1 MAVLSAGLR
10 RLARPLL
17 GSAATLAECGLA
29 AGGIPRP
36 AILLLLGHM
45 RSGSTLML
53 HLLMTNREV
62 SAAGERGVPYASRAD
77 LARLAMAVR
86 MKHRSPLRVLQYAT
100 DQVNHNHLTPS
111 AQLLQDPRVRILF
124 LLRRPKPTITSIVH
138 LYRTYHPQPWSVPRA
153 VDYYVER
160 LQGLTRLAETLHHAR
175 RAALIQ
181 YETLTAAP
189 VETLQALQ
197 VFLGLAHG
205 FSRSYETY
213 AFTGT
218 HGDPGPH
225 IASGS
230 VLTATGTAD
239 VDINESEL
247 ERADQAYDRCRKALA
262 GFGPL
267 PASIASAS

>member
-1 MAVLSAGLR
+1 MGVLSASLR
-10 RLARPLL
+10 RVARPLI
-17 GSAATLAECGLA
+17 GGAATLAEGGLV

-62 SAAGERGVPYASRAD
+62 SAAGERGVAYASRAD

-86 MKHRSPLRVLQYAT
+86 MKQGSPFRLLRYVT

-111 AQLLQDPRVRILF
+111 GELLQDRRVRILF
-124 LLRRPKPTITSIVH
+124 LLRRPKPTIMSIVH
-138 LYRTYHPQPWSVPRA
+138 LYRTYHPQSWSVPRA

-160 LQGLTRLAETLHHAR
+160 LQGLRSLAEALHPAAY
-175 RAALIQ
+175 AALIE
-181 YETLTAAP
+181 YETLTADP
-189 VETLQALQ
+189 DQTLRALQ
-197 VFLGLAHG
+197 SFLGLRHG
-205 FSRSYETY
+205 FSRSYETH

-225 IASGS
+225 IAAGRI
-230 VLTATGTAD
+230 LTAAGTAE
-239 VDINESEL
+239 VDIDESEL
-247 ERADQAYDRCRKALA
+247 ERADRAYDQCRKALA
-262 GFGPL
+262 RFALL
-267 PASIASAS
+267 PASIASA